1 MFVNNVA
8 TAIYFSIN
16 FILLLLL
23 LLCVVV
29 VVVFASFAPL
39 HSNHKLN
46 LCANMRNAPN
56 PQSQSVS
63 VSVHLVQHIGN
74 ESTL

>member
-8 TAIYFSIN
+8 TAIYFSFN

-23 LLCVVV
+23 LLCVV

>member
-8 TAIYFSIN
+8 TAIYFSFN